1 MKDESETGLFRPS
14 STILSNDF
22 PPRSTGEKDSNRMR
36 LREESS
42 QAFHVREK
50 RGMKSDAGA
59 ASGNGDLDVLET
71 REWLDSLDSVLQ
83 SSGTD
88 RAGYLLTQLKNKAL
102 RHGVSLGFTA
112 NTPYINTI

>member
-1 MKDESETGLFRPS
+1 MT
-14 STILSNDF
+14 
-22 PPRSTGEKDSNRMR
+22 
-36 LREESS
+36 LRKEPT
-42 QAFHVREK
+42 QAFHDRER

-112 NTPYINTI
+112 NTPYINTIPADRQPPFPGNRDIERRMKSLVRWNAM